1 MENTSTYKT
10 ATFGGGCFWCTEVIF
25 TTLKGVTEVKPGYMG
40 GRTLHPT
47 YKDVCTGETGH
58 AEVIQITYNPELI
71 SFEELLLIF
80 FKTHDPTTLNRQGN
94 DVGTQYRSVVF
105 YTSEE
110 EKQQAEAMIAQLNK
124 EEVFDSPIV
133 TEISPAGEFYVAE
146 DYHHNYY
153 VNNRSQPYC
162 LAVIQPK
169 VLKFAEKF
177 KDKIKPELL

>member
-1 MENTSTYKT
+1 MEQNQKI
-10 ATFGGGCFWCTEVIF
+10 AVFGGGCFWCTEVIF
-25 TTLKGVTEVKPGYMG
+25 TTLKGVIDVKPGYMG
-40 GRTLHPT
+40 GSTENPT

-58 AEVIQITYNPELI
+58 AEVIQIIYDEKQI
-71 SFEELLLIF
+71 SFSELLLVF
-80 FKTHDPTTLNRQGN
+80 FKTHDPTTLNKQGN

-105 YTSEE
+105 YYDEGQ
-110 EKQQAEAMIAQLNK
+110 KQQAEEMIAQLTK

-133 TEISPAGEFYVAE
+133 TEISPAAKFYEAE

-153 VNNRSQPYC
+153 ANNRSQPYC

-177 KDKIKPELL
+177 RDKIKPELL

>member
-1 MENTSTYKT
+1 MTENHKI
-10 ATFGGGCFWCTEVIF
+10 AVFGGGCFWCTEVIF
-25 TTLKGVTEVKPGYMG
+25 TTLKGVIDVKPGYMG
-40 GRTLHPT
+40 GSTENPT

-58 AEVIQITYNPELI
+58 AEVIQIVYDEKQI
-71 SFEELLLIF
+71 SFSELLLVF

-94 DVGTQYRSVVF
+94 DIGTQYRSVVF
-105 YTSEE
+105 YYDEDQ
-110 EKQQAEAMIAQLNK
+110 KQQAEEMIAQLTK

-133 TEISPAGEFYVAE
+133 TEISPATKFYVAE
-146 DYHHNYY
+146 NYHHNYY
-153 VNNRSQPYC
+153 ANNRSQPYC